1 MRRMLPLLIVLAG
14 LCVGCQNVKTPVI
27 AFTDDG
33 DYLGYKG
40 GKGLVAA
47 DESPI
52 PDVPM
57 PIGFKPVI
65 SKSSSS
71 FDGVVRTVN
80 HVYQGRARHAD
91 AVAFYRGILPIHGWQ
106 FISRS
111 DQTDGSTIQ
120 YFSKGRES
128 LEVFTQQGT
137 LVKNLD
143 SSVTTI
149 VITIGPRA

>member
-1 MRRMLPLLIVLAG
+1 MGRMLPLLIVLAG
-14 LCVGCQNVKTPVI
+14 LNAGCQNVKTPVI

-40 GKGLVAA
+40 GKGLVAS

-57 PIGFKPVI
+57 PIGFKPVV

-71 FDGVVRTVN
+71 FDGNVRTVN

-91 AVAFYRGILPIHGWQ
+91 AVAFYRNILPIYDWE
-106 FISRS
+106 FVSRS

-120 YFSKGRES
+120 YFTKGRES
-128 LEVFTQQGT
+128 LEVFTRQGT
-137 LVKNLD
+137 LMQNID

>member
-14 LCVGCQNVKTPVI
+14 LGAGCENVKTPVI

-33 DYLGYKG
+33 DYLGYRG
-40 GKGLVAA
+40 GKGLVAS
-47 DESPI
+47 DQSPI

-57 PIGFKPVI
+57 PIGFKPVV

-71 FDGVVRTVN
+71 FDGQVRSVN
-80 HVYQGRARHAD
+80 HVYQGRAKHAD
-91 AVAFYRGILPIHGWQ
+91 AVAFYRNILPIHGWS
-106 FISRS
+106 FVNRS
-111 DQTDGSTIQ
+111 DQNDGTTIQ
-120 YFSKGRES
+120 TFTKGRET

-137 LVKNLD
+137 LAGNID